1 MDQFWSEF
9 VSKVDVWALVTILV
23 MVLANL
29 ALGLILAVKGGKM
42 ELIKL
47 ADWLKERVIP
57 YVGGY
62 LVLVV
67 AAAVPMSK
75 DFGSPG
81 ANSWV
86 DFLGALPLTAFAFII
101 VTLAGKLKEQLQAI
115 GLPIPDIPILEAG
128 KNKT

>member
-42 ELIKL
+42 ELLKL

-75 DFGSPG
+75 ASG
-81 ANSWV
+81 NTWI
-86 DFLGALPLTAFAFII
+86 DFLGALPVTAFVFI
-101 VTLAGKLKEQLQAI
+101 VATLAGKLKEQLQAL

-128 KNKT
+128 KTKT

>member
-9 VSKVDVWALVTILV
+9 VAKVDVWALVTILV

-42 ELIKL
+42 ELLKL

-75 DFGSPG
+75 DAG
-81 ANSWV
+81 NTWT
-86 DFLGALPLTAFAFII
+86 DFLGALPVTAFVFI
-101 VTLAGKLKEQLQAI
+101 VATLAGKLKEQLQAI
-115 GLPIPDIPILEAG
+115 GLPLPNIPILEAG
-128 KNKT
+128 KTKT

>member
-9 VSKVDVWALVTILV
+9 VTRVDVWALVTILV

-47 ADWLKERVIP
+47 ADWLKERVLP

-62 LVLVV
+62 LVLAL

-75 DFGSPG
+75 DVGYG
-81 ANSWV
+81 EW
-86 DFLGALPLTAFAFII
+86 LKALPVAAFVFVVAS
-101 VTLAGKLKEQLQAI
+101 LAGKIKEQLQAL

-128 KNKT
+128 KSKT

>member
-9 VSKVDVWALVTILV
+9 VAKVDVWALVTILV

-42 ELIKL
+42 ELLKL

-67 AAAVPMSK
+67 AAAVPMAK
-75 DFGSPG
+75 DVGYG
-81 ANSWV
+81 EW
-86 DFLGALPLTAFAFII
+86 LKALPITAFVFI
-101 VTLAGKLKEQLQAI
+101 VATLAGKLKEQLQAI
-115 GLPIPDIPILEAG
+115 GLPLPDIPILEAG
-128 KNKT
+128 KTKT